1 MLSSLINVPQ
11 QILTAA
17 SSGGG
22 GVAIATIG
30 GPLLAKRFRHT
41 DPAPLYAGTL
51 PAGIFVDRLSI
62 HIIEPFPWGIEVG
75 SDANTSLFA
84 GPLPGDSRI
93 YDLQCGVY
101 LPQAVATR
109 IGFEASATTG
119 HGILLIYGAY
129 CPE

>member
-11 QILTAA
+11 SITTATA
-17 SSGGG
+17 STGGG
-22 GVAIATIG
+22 TAIATIG

-41 DPAPLYAGTL
+41 DPSPLYAGML
-51 PAGIFVDRLSI
+51 PAGIFVDRVSL
-62 HIIEPFPWGIEVG
+62 HIIEPFPWGIEIGVD
-75 SDANTSLFA
+75 SDTSLFA

-93 YDLQCGVY
+93 YDLQCGVD

-109 IGFEASATTG
+109 IGFDASATTG